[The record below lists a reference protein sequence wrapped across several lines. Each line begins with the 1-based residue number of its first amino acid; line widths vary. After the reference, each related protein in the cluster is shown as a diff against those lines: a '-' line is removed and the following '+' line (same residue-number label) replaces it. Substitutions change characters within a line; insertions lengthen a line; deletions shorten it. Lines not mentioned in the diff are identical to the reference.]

1 MVFTNEEYA
10 DMHLVYGEMRRNA
23 RAAQRR
29 YAEKFPNRQHLTHS
43 TFTALH
49 QRLRETAE
57 HEDVI
62 LMEVK
67 ENPELALKD
76 YLPCTPQFQNLP

>member
-10 DMHLVYGEMRRNA
+10 DMHLVYGEMRCNA

-29 YAEKFPNRQHLTHS
+29 YAEKFPNRQHPTHS

-49 QRLRETAE
+49 QRLRKTGSVAPKKMKQG
-57 HEDVI
+57 DI
-62 LMEVK
+62 MM
-67 ENPELALKD
+67 
-76 YLPCTPQFQNLP
+76 